1 MGHKV
6 WLDLS
11 RGLAV
16 RGGQFGSLFRGSYE
30 TGLSS
35 LLGALWWWWWWSAW
49 LVLFQ
54 DASLGSREL
63 PRPFS
68 LIISSVS

>member
-11 RGLAV
+11 RGLAA

-35 LLGALWWWWWWSAW
+35 LLGVLWWSAW

-68 LIISSVS
+68 PIISSVS